1 MFSVTFASKSIV
13 IIDRKNVVIDS
24 DDDDDDSVDSDEEDD
39 DRIRVN
45 GETYLSMGAGHP
57 PPSKTLIQRE
67 LDKKARRK
75 KRKKKAEPK
84 PSKTA
89 RPTIKKKI
97 VESESDDE
105 PEAEP
110 DDEPEPE
117 DDPEPDD
124 DPEPEAEDEEAEVGS
139 IDVELDDHGKP
150 KIFCL
155 CRRPGA
161 NVIKLFTSV
170 GYDFS

>member
-1 MFSVTFASKSIV
+1 MSIE
-13 IIDRKNVVIDS
+13 RREKFNT
-24 DDDDDDSVDSDEEDD
+24 VD
-39 DRIRVN
+39 V
-45 GETYLSMGAGHP
+45 
-57 PPSKTLIQRE
+57 
-67 LDKKARRK
+67 RRK